1 MPPQGATTMK
11 VPILYNWLPD
21 GCDRRVL
28 TSFTSQVITEALT
41 QGQVGPNPETSVLY
55 VADEEM
61 REINRMYAGKDRPTD
76 VLSFAMREGESLAL
90 PPEEESPG
98 ELLGDL
104 VVSLET
110 AQRQAVKQGHS
121 LRREVAILLIHGT
134 LHLLGYDHHTAP
146 GKAGQA
152 DTARMRQAEKHC
164 IVNLERRMIL

>member
-1 MPPQGATTMK
+1 MK
-11 VPILYNWLPD
+11 VPIQYNWLPE
-21 GCDRRVL
+21 GCDRRAL
-28 TSFTSQVITEALT
+28 TSLTSQVIAEALT
-41 QGQVGPNPETSVLY
+41 QGEAGPNPETSVLY

-61 REINRMYAGKDRPTD
+61 RAINRMYAGKDRPTD
-76 VLSFAMREGESLAL
+76 VLAFAMREGENLSL
-90 PPEEESPG
+90 PPEAQASG

-110 AQRQAVKQGHS
+110 AQRQAEKQGHS

-164 IVNLERRMIL
+164 IRNLERRMIV

>member
-1 MPPQGATTMK
+1 MK
-11 VPILYNWLPD
+11 VPIQYNWLPE
-21 GCDRRVL
+21 GGDRRIL
-28 TSFTSQVITEALT
+28 SSFTSLVIAEALT
-41 QGQVGPNPETSVLY
+41 QGEAGPNPETSVLY
-55 VADEEM
+55 VSDDEM

-76 VLSFAMREGESLAL
+76 VLAFSMREGENLTL
-90 PPEEESPG
+90 PPEVQAAG

-110 AQRQAVKQGHS
+110 AQRQAEKQGHT

-134 LHLLGYDHHTAP
+134 LHLLGFDHHTAP

-164 IVNLERRMIL
+164 IRNLERRMIV